1 MKPRKEHQDAEY
13 LAKIERRRALRMH
26 EEAGAEFNDGETE
39 DVKVRQLTI
48 REVEDPSFVYTI
60 SSEAAFLEL
69 ACDKPKGWADGLT
82 EDSHL
87 ALHYIAHTLNRP
99 IWLQRKNRSDDL
111 VNAMKAAMP
120 ELAEPISTSSSS
132 MPLES

>member
-1 MKPRKEHQDAEY
+1 MNPRKEDQDAEY

-26 EEAGAEFNDGETE
+26 EEAKAEFNDGETE

-60 SSEAAFLEL
+60 HSEAAFLEL
-69 ACDKPKGWADGLT
+69 VCDKPKGWADGLT
-82 EDSHL
+82 EKSHMD
-87 ALHYIAHTLNRP
+87 LHYIGHTLNRP
-99 IWLQRKNRSDDL
+99 IWLQRKNRSNDL

-120 ELAEPISTSSSS
+120 EFAEPISTSSSS